1 MPSLNMKLRTG
12 HQSDGKI
19 EVQEKRIEV
28 TTQQL
33 LDQRQL
39 QKLRVEKLN
48 KCPSTM
54 RKLQAKWKQES
65 MNY

>member
-1 MPSLNMKLRTG
+1 MVHRSAG
-12 HQSDGKI
+12 
-19 EVQEKRIEV
+19 ERIEV

-39 QKLRVEKLN
+39 QKLYVEKLN
-48 KCPSTM
+48 KCPSTVPA
-54 RKLQAKWKQES
+54 AKWKQES